1 MVHRTSLQRHSQTVL
16 TIFVLGVGGMQWP
29 FTDPSPLTLAFFAAS
44 GSLVVLL
51 GVSRRFRESH
61 LAPSFMAGALAYY
74 GGFQPVTRTGL
85 LARRIAVLVV
95 AFSGVVL
102 LYRSGYAPWETPNG
116 TGDTG

>member
-1 MVHRTSLQRHSQTVL
+1 
-16 TIFVLGVGGMQWP
+16 
-29 FTDPSPLTLAFFAAS
+29 
-44 GSLVVLL
+44 
-51 GVSRRFRESH
+51 
-61 LAPSFMAGALAYY
+61 MAGALAYY